1 MPVGSACEIFLLLLY
16 ITFLHNAIVFDA
28 EKIIEDIL
36 SNKDLGFNLFN
47 IPNENLYI
55 IKTVVPVSAQWNLT
69 KYSKVLEIILCI
81 SVTLPVRSLSS
92 S

>member
-55 IKTVVPVSAQWNLT
+55 M
-69 KYSKVLEIILCI
+69 
-81 SVTLPVRSLSS
+81 
-92 S
+92 